1 MNIHK
6 CVHVWMCMCGW
17 ERERPTD
24 RHGNGDHEPNLA
36 PGNDLAVTTQSASM
50 SIAKDQD
57 SIQPLE

>member
-1 MNIHK
+1 M
-6 CVHVWMCMCGW
+6 CACVDVHVWVG
-17 ERERPTD
+17 ERETD

-36 PGNDLAVTTQSASM
+36 PGNDLVVTTQSASM